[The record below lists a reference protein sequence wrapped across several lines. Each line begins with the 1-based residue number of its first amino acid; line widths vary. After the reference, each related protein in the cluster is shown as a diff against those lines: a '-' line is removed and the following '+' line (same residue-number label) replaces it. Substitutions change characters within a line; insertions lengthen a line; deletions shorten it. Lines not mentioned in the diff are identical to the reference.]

1 MIRGKRAGPVI
12 SQFYQ
17 HARRNELNGRLT
29 ERARWLRWDIILS
42 IIAVGAEAISA
53 ALEQTSPHKVKAA
66 RYGVIMAIVSVLLTV
81 SDLACNNYMLIRD
94 KNTRPNN
101 NHHELRWEFADS
113 FGSISS
119 ILTLISSCLHYNFL
133 SNGKQQP
140 IQFSTIP
147 LAFSVCVFCSRLL
160 RQPSHKHKST
170 FVLNCKH
177 LGLINLDIEF
187 GRILFDN
194 DEPTQFG
201 CPACQIEQIH
211 LQGV

>member
-1 MIRGKRAGPVI
+1 
-12 SQFYQ
+12 
-17 HARRNELNGRLT
+17 RRLG
-29 ERARWLRWDIILS
+29 WDIILS

-66 RYGVIMAIVSVLLTV
+66 RYGVIMAIVSVLLTFA
-81 SDLACNNYMLIRD
+81 DLAFKKYMLIRD

-101 NHHELRWEFADS
+101 KHHKHHKLRWEFADS

-147 LAFSVCVFCSRLL
+147 LAFSVCVFCSRVL
-160 RQPSHKHKST
+160 RQPSHKHKPI

-177 LGLINLDIEF
+177 LGFINLDIES
-187 GRILFDN
+187 GG

-201 CPACQIEQIH
+201 CPAYQIEQIH
-211 LQGV
+211 PQGV